1 MLSSHISLLERF
13 GTCST
18 IMTYF
23 GATHKSF
30 LILTQ
35 LSRDTRVM
43 LDYNYEIFLNWMI

>member
-1 MLSSHISLLERF
+1 MLSSRVSLLERF
-13 GTCST
+13 GKCST

-35 LSRDTRVM
+35 LSRDTRET
-43 LDYNYEIFLNWMI
+43 LDYNYEAFLN